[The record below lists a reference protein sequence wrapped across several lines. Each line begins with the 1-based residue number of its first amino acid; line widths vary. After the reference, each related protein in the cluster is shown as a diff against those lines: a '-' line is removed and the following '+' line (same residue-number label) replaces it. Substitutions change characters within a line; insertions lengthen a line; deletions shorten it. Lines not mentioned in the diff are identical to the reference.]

1 MLAEKHQHCPLCPD
15 HARLWENGSYRRYL
29 PGETAGDSVL
39 GIIYRKRCSKCKV
52 SFSLHPEFLLI
63 RRQYSLT
70 VVAAWLWSFLGG
82 ASVRCRQF
90 TQHNAQL
97 VPAMSGMSWSDV
109 LDADR
114 VLPGYQLLQRW
125 STAFCSKA
133 EALLPE
139 LVSSAIEIG
148 VTHVA
153 QGRQV
158 VKAAQAL
165 ETAWLYWEAMWRM
178 SSATATVDSEQAFRQ
193 LVRQLTRG
201 ASSHKARRMDPR
213 ASPYAVLIR

>member
-1 MLAEKHQHCPLCPD
+1 M
-15 HARLWENGSYRRYL
+15 R
-29 PGETAGDSVL
+29 
-39 GIIYRKRCSKCKV
+39 GIIYRKRCSRCKV
-52 SFSLHPEFLLI
+52 SFSLHPEFLLY

-70 VVAAWLWSFLGG
+70 VVAAWLWAFLGG
-82 ASVRCRQF
+82 ASVRCRKF
-90 TQHNAQL
+90 LQHNGHL
-97 VPAMSGMSWSDV
+97 VSETPGMSWSDA

-114 VLPGYQLLQRW
+114 ALPGYQLLQRW
-125 STAFCSKA
+125 SMAFCLKA

-139 LVSSAIEIG
+139 LMRSAIEIG

-158 VKAAQAL
+158 VEAAQAL

-178 SSATATVDSEQAFRQ
+178 SSATATVDRDQAFRQ
-193 LVRQLTRG
+193 LVRQLTR
-201 ASSHKARRMDPR
+201 ATSSHEARRLNPR